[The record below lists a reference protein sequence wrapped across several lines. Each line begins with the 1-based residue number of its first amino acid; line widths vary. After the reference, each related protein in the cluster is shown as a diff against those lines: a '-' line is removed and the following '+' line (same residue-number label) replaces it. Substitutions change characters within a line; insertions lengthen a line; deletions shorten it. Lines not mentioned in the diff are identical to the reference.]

1 MSHCCIAIVAIAV
14 AVAVPLLQLFF
25 IVVAPVKRIVVSHGS
40 GGRMD
45 LWKLD
50 GIVMCVEDV
59 AVAQLEVVK
68 SGK

>member
-1 MSHCCIAIVAIAV
+1 M
-14 AVAVPLLQLFF
+14 
-25 IVVAPVKRIVVSHGS
+25 KRIVVSYGS

-45 LWKLD
+45 LQKLD